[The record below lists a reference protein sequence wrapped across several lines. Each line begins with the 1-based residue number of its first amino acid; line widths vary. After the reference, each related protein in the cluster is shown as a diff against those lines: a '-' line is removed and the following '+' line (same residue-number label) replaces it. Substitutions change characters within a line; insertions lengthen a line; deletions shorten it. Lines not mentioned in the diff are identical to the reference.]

1 MAVMDSL
8 RRLDERVL
16 PLRSGSLGN
25 EASST
30 VPRWKRRSKQDRH
43 VAGVCGGLG
52 AATGTD
58 ARLWRV
64 AFVFLLP
71 VSFWVYVL
79 AWLFLPVEP
88 SE

>member
-16 PLRSGSLGN
+16 PLPSGSLGN
-25 EASST
+25 EASSP
-30 VPRWKRRSKQDRH
+30 VPRWMRSKQDRQL
-43 VAGVCGGLG
+43 AGVCGGLG
-52 AATGTD
+52 AATGADT
-58 ARLWRV
+58 RLWRA

-79 AWLFLPVEP
+79 AWLFLPAGP